1 MTTQNQIEIF
11 AAVSAAL
18 SAKLKE
24 LNAQCEKA
32 RSAETG
38 VRAG

>member
-18 SAKLKE
+18 SAKVNE

-32 RSAETG
+32 RSAEAAAL
-38 VRAG
+38 AG